1 MRLWVDVAHALYVGH
16 FGDNADPRTIRNIT
30 FDNIDVANLD
40 EDDPDWEGVMAI
52 YSGDG
57 TLIRDVTFSDIRVDR
72 IEEGKLI
79 NIVAGNNPRYN
90 KAPGRGIDGV
100 TLRDVTFT
108 GEGLPSASIIK
119 GLSPQTAVKNV
130 TIENLRI
137 GGKPIKEPKDGDIAI
152 GSDVVGLTI
161 R

>member
-1 MRLWVDVAHALYVGH
+1 MTAKTYAALSGVMAAYS
-16 FGDNADPRTIRNIT
+16 GDNTLIRNIT
-30 FDNIDVANLD
+30 FSN
-40 EDDPDWEGVMAI
+40 
-52 YSGDG
+52 
-57 TLIRDVTFSDIRVDR
+57 IRVDG

-100 TLRDVTFT
+100 TLRNVTYT
-108 GEGLPSASIIK
+108 GEGMPSSSIIR

-130 TIENLRI
+130 AIDNLRI
-137 GGKPIKEPKDGDIAI
+137 GGKPIRSARDGDISVT
-152 GSDVVGLTI
+152 GNVSGLTI

>member
-1 MRLWVDVAHALYVGH
+1 MAAYS
-16 FGDNADPRTIRNIT
+16 GDNTLIRNIT
-30 FDNIDVANLD
+30 FSN
-40 EDDPDWEGVMAI
+40 
-52 YSGDG
+52 
-57 TLIRDVTFSDIRVDR
+57 IRVDG

-100 TLRDVTFT
+100 TLRNVTYT
-108 GEGLPSASIIK
+108 GEGMPSSSIIR

-130 TIENLRI
+130 AIDNLRI
-137 GGKPIKEPKDGDIAI
+137 GGKPIRSARDGDISVT
-152 GSDVVGLTI
+152 GNVSGLTI